1 MKHTSKRTPIN
12 WLNQETT
19 ERKVK
24 EMDTKHM
31 IGNTSIESDLETGV
45 TIIQPGS
52 SSQDTNNLHTVQKSL
67 PTCQEQVDSMSL
79 ALEQAGLDD
88 FVVANKLNTIME
100 SAYTSTPEGDIIPDF
115 KTMLDAIKVYL
126 KMKKGTPDTQI
137 NIANIFGG
145 K

>member
-1 MKHTSKRTPIN
+1 MKHTSKHTPIN

-31 IGNTSIESDLETGV
+31 IGNTSIQKDLETGV
-45 TIIQPGS
+45 TLIQPGS
-52 SSQDTNNLHTVQKSL
+52 SSQDINNLHTVQKSL

-126 KMKKGTPDTQI
+126 KMKK
-137 NIANIFGG
+137 
-145 K
+145 

>member
-1 MKHTSKRTPIN
+1 
-12 WLNQETT
+12 
-19 ERKVK
+19 
-24 EMDTKHM
+24 MDDKPM
-31 IGNTSIESDLETGV
+31 IGNINIEKDERTEVTSIQNASC
-45 TIIQPGS
+45 
-52 SSQDTNNLHTVQKSL
+52 SQSINNLHTVQKSL

-137 NIANIFGG
+137 NIANIFWG
-145 K
+145 KGDTI

>member
-1 MKHTSKRTPIN
+1 
-12 WLNQETT
+12 
-19 ERKVK
+19 
-24 EMDTKHM
+24 M
-31 IGNTSIESDLETGV
+31 IGSTNIEKDLETGV
-45 TIIQPGS
+45 TLIQPGL